1 MQLIDCYRI
10 CRKCVI
16 FICFVDEHVP
26 SVLLDGAESKTTVNA
41 TVYEHQHG
49 TCDGDCLYVH
59 RNDMLGARNVQ
70 RPLSAVQVFTEYP
83 CRYADRGCKKV
94 TLQMYNT
101 AQHECSCKFKHV
113 PPVHSKV

>member
-1 MQLIDCYRI
+1 M
-10 CRKCVI
+10 
-16 FICFVDEHVP
+16 P

>member
-1 MQLIDCYRI
+1 M
-10 CRKCVI
+10 
-16 FICFVDEHVP
+16 P

-59 RNDMLGARNVQ
+59 RNDMLGARNAQ

-83 CRYADRGCKKV
+83 CRYADEDVRKSHCRCTILLNMSAVASLNMYHLFIARYEAVCKWCD
-94 TLQMYNT
+94 M
-101 AQHECSCKFKHV
+101 CKGQ
-113 PPVHSKV
+113 